1 MSSANTRGVRR
12 GSDHSLCAWDSFSSL
27 CGSFN
32 INAENRHC
40 QTHEHTPSAQTAHSH
55 SPGSDRA
62 FLGGVE
68 LTQAEGMLA
77 PKVPPTLGKNGDA
90 QARLEAV
97 SLECLCR
104 EMPDSSMRS
113 QKHDRWT
120 DPLGFVGQTGPLPKR
135 AIWRNLNDYHEPSP
149 CPGFP

>member
-1 MSSANTRGVRR
+1 MLRIGTVRYTSKLPQPR
-12 GSDHSLCAWDSFSSL
+12 LL
-27 CGSFN
+27 
-32 INAENRHC
+32 
-40 QTHEHTPSAQTAHSH
+40 TATALAVTE
-55 SPGSDRA
+55 P
-62 FLGGVE
+62 FLEGVE

-90 QARLEAV
+90 QARPEAV